1 MKTRGSN
8 AGEGNRLRRRLRH
21 KRCAD
26 VWDGVQN
33 WSETR
38 LGSDLGRYSFR
49 EWRTELPLP
58 AGTHELKVRA
68 INRIGQ
74 SQPMTPLWNPPGY
87 LRNVVETVRVV
98 AA

>member
-1 MKTRGSN
+1 MKGIAFDGGYGVT
-8 AGEGNRLRRRLRH
+8 
-21 KRCAD
+21 D
-26 VWDGVQN
+26 VLISWDGGQT

-49 EWRTELPLP
+49 EWRIEPRLP
-58 AGTHELKVRA
+58 AGTHELKLRA
-68 INRIGQ
+68 INRVGQ

-87 LRNVVETVRVV
+87 MRNVVETVRVV